1 MSKPRHT
8 SFELKKGHE
17 WFPGKIYIH
26 NLLLCSA
33 KWSENYS
40 FRVCSIS
47 CIFCKVSSLFTFHI
61 YSANFSVRRD
71 FNNLIVR
78 SKIPWK
84 NKCVVTPQMPRRRTT
99 FQMSN
104 LVQQFF
110 YCRIGYTSLKITNCF
125 KFQRT
130 NSVKILYDWNQIEI
144 WTGIL

>member
-1 MSKPRHT
+1 MND
-8 SFELKKGHE
+8 FQ
-17 WFPGKIYIH
+17 GK
-26 NLLLCSA
+26 
-33 KWSENYS
+33 
-40 FRVCSIS
+40 SIS
-47 CIFCKVSSLFTFHI
+47 TIFYFVPRNEVKITLSEFVPFHVFFCKVSSLFTFHI

-84 NKCVVTPQMPRRRTT
+84 NKCVVTPQMPRRRPT

-130 NSVKILYDWNQIEI
+130 NFVKILYDWNQIEI